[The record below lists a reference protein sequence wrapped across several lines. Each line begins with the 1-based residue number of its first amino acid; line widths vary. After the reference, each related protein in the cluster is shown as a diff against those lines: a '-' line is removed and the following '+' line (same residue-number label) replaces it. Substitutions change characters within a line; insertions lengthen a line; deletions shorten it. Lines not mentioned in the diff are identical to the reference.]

1 MGSPLNKKMMRFAL
15 SLAVALFGPFILPPH
30 VVGIYDPLVS
40 LLLSSDVW
48 SGEADGAFYVI
59 FCVEW
64 GVYSLLVYY
73 FSGVMLKL
81 KRKDG

>member
-15 SLAVALFGPFILPPH
+15 SLAVALLGPFILPPH

-64 GVYSLLVYY
+64 AVYSLLIYC